1 MLNNGFQL
9 SLVRFGWVS
18 IENKNMISSW
28 TKNNYG
34 CFHGTEKSN
43 SKSSSTINQ
52 AKTKVL
58 REVHTLNEHD
68 SSLDSFENE
77 GQ

>member
-1 MLNNGFQL
+1 
-9 SLVRFGWVS
+9 
-18 IENKNMISSW
+18 MISSW

-34 CFHGTEKSN
+34 CFHRTEKSN

-58 REVHTLNEHD
+58 REVSTLNEHD
-68 SSLDSFENE
+68 SSLDFLEKK